1 MSDAEVASMPSVG
14 DTPALKAEYQQIKD
28 AWKARVASAEAAEKA
43 GQTVDQATKQ
53 LTPIEKERLAE
64 IDKLMV
70 LRKRGDEEE
79 TLKANGITT
88 GTAAWFAEVTSTT
101 FLNHS
106 IICHRLLAERL
117 KLAEQALANETPP
130 AAGWF
135 GGAHSLRKVGESLHS
150 FGLAIDIDGGRN
162 PYLVNPSAANARFVE
177 NPARSKAI
185 SDVIG
190 RAQLLVEG
198 TTPAE
203 ADFHTRP
210 TNADKDARAMAS
222 YDKLQTASNSLATYF
237 TLDTAAGGR
246 IWTRKSR
253 RSPPDKAAVRR
264 PPGSSRQGRP
274 SDLGRTRV
282 RQELEPAHH
291 RLPAPGPST
300 GLRPDQLRR
309 WRAHLAR

>member
-1 MSDAEVASMPSVG
+1 
-14 DTPALKAEYQQIKD
+14 
-28 AWKARVASAEAAEKA
+28 
-43 GQTVDQATKQ
+43 
-53 LTPIEKERLAE
+53 
-64 IDKLMV
+64 MV

-101 FLNHS
+101 FLKHD

-117 KLAEQALANETPP
+117 KLAEKALENETPP

-162 PYLVNPSAANARFVE
+162 PYLVNPSAANARYVE
-177 NPARSKAI
+177 DQARSKAV

-198 TTPAE
+198 KTAAE

-210 TNADKDARAMAS
+210 ANADKDARAMAS
-222 YDKLQTASNSLATYF
+222 YDKLQTAST
-237 TLDTAAGGR
+237 
-246 IWTRKSR
+246 
-253 RSPPDKAAVRR
+253 
-264 PPGSSRQGRP
+264 
-274 SDLGRTRV
+274 
-282 RQELEPAHH
+282 
-291 RLPAPGPST
+291 
-300 GLRPDQLRR
+300 R
-309 WRAHLAR
+309 WRPT